1 MKSYRLNQ
9 KRSAYTTSDMKK
21 TVFAVWGRSKIGKS
35 SSIKRF
41 IDYLEEK
48 YGVPPHE
55 IIHRGKDACVIFKIN
70 KVLIGIESQGDPGGR
85 MQRSLQYFK
94 EKKCDIIVCATRT
107 SGSTANAVKSIF
119 NEEYDIVWMS
129 TYFSDKKDI
138 AKSNKFFAA
147 HLDLLIE
154 NVLKKGY

>member
-1 MKSYRLNQ
+1 
-9 KRSAYTTSDMKK
+9 MKK

-41 IDYLEEK
+41 IDYLEKK
-48 YGVPPHE
+48 YRVPPYE
-55 IIHRGKDACVIFKIN
+55 IIYRGKDACLIFKIN

-119 NEEYDIVWMS
+119 DRGYDIVWLS
-129 TYFSDKKDI
+129 TYYSD
-138 AKSNKFFAA
+138 NKYIHKLNELFAV
-147 HLDLLIE
+147 HLDLFID

>member
-9 KRSAYTTSDMKK
+9 KKSAYTTSHMKK
-21 TVFAVWGRSKIGKS
+21 TIFAVWGRSKIGKS

-48 YGVPPHE
+48 YKVPPHE
-55 IIHRGKDACVIFKIN
+55 TIHKGKDECVIFKIN
-70 KVLIGIESQGDPGGR
+70 KVMIGIESQGDPGGR
-85 MQRSLQYFK
+85 MQTSLQYFK
-94 EKKCDIIVCATRT
+94 DEGCDIIVCATRT

-119 NEEYDIVWMS
+119 YRGYDIVWLS
-129 TYFSDKKDI
+129 TYYSDKKDI
-138 AKSNKFFAA
+138 AKSNKLFAE